1 MQAAVSCVHIAKRLN
16 AKRVQLHT
24 CRLSVHVNVAESLA
38 LRIGKHVRPRALC
51 VLNHPVADQGEI
63 MSKRMCCGRV
73 TVTVTEALVLRPPPT
88 RRPRA
93 HHRVSPYLGARRQ
106 NETEM
111 FPDHDETSP
120 LIAAADRGSCVW
132 KCPILDLLVIYNGR
146 RSTVGIFR
154 TN

>member
-73 TVTVTEALVLRPPPT
+73 TVTVTEALVLRPPP
-88 RRPRA
+88 
-93 HHRVSPYLGARRQ
+93 L
-106 NETEM
+106 E
-111 FPDHDETSP
+111 
-120 LIAAADRGSCVW
+120 DRGRITESVRILVPVDRMKQ
-132 KCPILDLLVIYNGR
+132 KCFQITTKRVR
-146 RSTVGIFR
+146 
-154 TN
+154 